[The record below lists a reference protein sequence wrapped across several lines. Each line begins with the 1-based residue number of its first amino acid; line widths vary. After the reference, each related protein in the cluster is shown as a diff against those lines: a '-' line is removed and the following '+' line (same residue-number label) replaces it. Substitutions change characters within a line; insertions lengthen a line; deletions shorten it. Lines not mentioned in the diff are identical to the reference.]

1 MKFFQSELMRTDKEA
16 KSKAVMLCCFVLMAF
31 APFFLS
37 SYRVLLLSKVFLISI
52 CAMSNTFLSGYGG
65 MSSFAHISFYGIT
78 AYTIAI
84 GVVTFHQP
92 YWLMA
97 LLGIVLTL
105 IVASLYALV
114 SVRTSG
120 RYFFQISMAFLQLVY
135 LTVITA
141 ADLTRGIAGIAG
153 IPAPTV
159 FGVELKGRVLL
170 FYLLLA
176 VVVIAYLLF
185 KRLVRSPFGLSLR
198 GVRDND
204 RKLAALGFNV
214 NRQKFVA
221 IVISAFF
228 CSIAGIL
235 WCILF
240 NVIAPENV
248 SSNWAIIL
256 MFISVLGCTTKL
268 EGAFLGG
275 IIYFFAED
283 WLSTTTNRYRMIVGA
298 CFILLVLFCQNGL
311 LGVNYK
317 QAFGKIKEDI
327 VSLRRK
333 IFKTA
338 A

>member
-1 MKFFQSELMRTDKEA
+1 MRFFQSKIMKTDKEA
-16 KSKAVMLCCFVLMAF
+16 RSKAVMLFCFVLLAF
-31 APFFLS
+31 APFFVS
-37 SYRVLLLSKVFLISI
+37 SYRVLLLSKVFLIAI

-65 MSSFAHISFYGIT
+65 MASFAHISFYGIT

-84 GVVTFHQP
+84 GVVMLHKS
-92 YWLMA
+92 YWPMA
-97 LLGIVLTL
+97 LLGICLTL
-105 IVASLYALV
+105 LVAVIYALV
-114 SVRTSG
+114 SVRANG

-135 LTVITA
+135 LTVINA

-159 FGVELKGRVLL
+159 FGVELSGRILL
-170 FYLLLA
+170 FYLLL
-176 VVVIAYLLF
+176 VIVVIAYLLF
-185 KRLVRSPFGLSLR
+185 KRLVRSPFGISLR

-204 RKLAALGFNV
+204 RKMAALGFNV

-248 SSNWAIIL
+248 SNNWAIIL

-283 WLSTTTNRYRMIVGA
+283 WLSVTTNRYRMIVGA

-311 LGVNYK
+311 LGINYK
-317 QAFGKIKEDI
+317 QAFRRIKEDLI
-327 VSLRRK
+327 TLRRK
-333 IFKTA
+333 LFKKA
-338 A
+338 V